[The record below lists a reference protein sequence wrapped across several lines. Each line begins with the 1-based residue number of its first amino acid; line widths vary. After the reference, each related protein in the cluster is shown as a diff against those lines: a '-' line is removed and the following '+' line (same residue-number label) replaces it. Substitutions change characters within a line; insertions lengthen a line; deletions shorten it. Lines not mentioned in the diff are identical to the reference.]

1 MKKSLLLLHGA
12 LGTASQFEGLKDHL
26 EEDFV
31 LHTFNFEGHGGIATS
46 SEYSIKL
53 FAKNALDFIQSNN
66 IEQTHVFGYS
76 MGGYVGLY
84 LARFFPDVVKRVA
97 TLGTKFSWTAEIAAK
112 EVKMLS
118 PDAIEQKVPMFAKK
132 LSRDHAPLNWKNVL
146 EGTAKMML
154 DLGAGNGLSQNDFTK
169 IEHQVLL
176 GLGAEDKMVTLE
188 ETNQVANWLPNAN
201 LQILE
206 GVPHPLEKADPK
218 VVAQF
223 IKNAF

>member
-1 MKKSLLLLHGA
+1 M
-12 LGTASQFEGLKDHL
+12 
-26 EEDFV
+26 
-31 LHTFNFEGHGGIATS
+31 
-46 SEYSIKL
+46 
-53 FAKNALDFIQSNN
+53 
-66 IEQTHVFGYS
+66 
-76 MGGYVGLY
+76 
-84 LARFFPDVVKRVA
+84 KRVA
-97 TLGTKFSWTAEIAAK
+97 TLGTKFNWNAEIAAK

-118 PDAIEQKVPMFAKK
+118 PDAIEQKVPMFAEK

-154 DLGAGNGLSQNDFTK
+154 GLGAGNGLSQNDFTK

-188 ETNQVANWLPNAN
+188 ETIQVANWLPNAN